1 MRDEDL
7 KVTALS
13 FAFPAGLIDIE
24 VRGSG
29 KTLSC
34 LFRHGLEFG
43 AKPVDAI
50 AHGSNAQIQTEQ
62 GVHDLHDPPSDNPV
76 Y

>member
-1 MRDEDL
+1 MRNEDP
-7 KVTALS
+7 KITAFS
-13 FAFPAGLIDIE
+13 FALPAGFIDIE
-24 VRGSG
+24 VGGSG
-29 KTLSC
+29 KTLFC

-62 GVHDLHDPPSDNPV
+62 GVHDLHDTPSANPV